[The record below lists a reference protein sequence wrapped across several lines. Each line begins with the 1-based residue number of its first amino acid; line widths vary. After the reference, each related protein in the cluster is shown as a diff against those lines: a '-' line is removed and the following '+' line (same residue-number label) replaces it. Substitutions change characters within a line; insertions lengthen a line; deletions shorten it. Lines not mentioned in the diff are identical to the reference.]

1 MELPH
6 DDGQPFDDGLQLVTL
21 PDAAAYLAISRGAL
35 YNLMNSGALCSVH
48 IGRARRVPL
57 VELRRFVAQAMEAS
71 T

>member
-1 MELPH
+1 MEPPLG
-6 DDGQPFDDGLQLVTL
+6 DGAALDDGLQLVTL

-57 VELRRFVAQAMEAS
+57 IELRRFVAEAMDAS
-71 T
+71 R